1 MIVLFDV
8 EKIREDFPIL
18 KKKINGKSL
27 VYLDSSATS
36 QKPRQVIEIIK
47 HFYENH
53 NANVHRAIHTLG
65 EEATEEYE
73 MARDNVRKFINAD
86 SNEEIIFVRN
96 STEAT
101 NLVMYAWALNSLKK
115 GDEIVSSVMEHHSNI
130 VPWQFIRDKLGVKL
144 KFVDIT
150 KDGNLKMNDYK
161 SISKNTKMVSITHV
175 SNTLGTINP
184 VKEIGKIAHD
194 NDSLFLLD
202 GAQSVPHMPIDVKD
216 IDCDF
221 LVFSGHKML
230 GPMGIGVLYCK
241 KEILEKIQP
250 FMYGGDMIKSVTLE
264 KTIYNDL
271 PLKFEA
277 GTSNVEGAVALSEAI
292 NYLNKL
298 GMDNIVKHERS
309 LNKYV
314 LDKLSELK
322 WIDFYG
328 PTNPD
333 KRGGLVAFNV
343 KDVHSHD
350 VAQILDGEGVAV
362 RSGHH
367 CTMPLH
373 QRLGIESS
381 ARASFYIYNTK
392 EEIDVFVDAL
402 KKVVKMLG

>member
-1 MIVLFDV
+1 MFDV

>member
-18 KKKINGKSL
+18 KRKINGKTL

>member
-1 MIVLFDV
+1 VIVLFDV

-18 KKKINGKSL
+18 KRKINGKTL

>member
-1 MIVLFDV
+1 LFDV